1 MKTSKVKLFI
11 CVLAVVIILAS
22 AAITS
27 LAASLSDGYEEAV
40 YSGTLPNV
48 SGDNYEQLVSGYR
61 LENTNG
67 NNLSLSDINSK
78 YFSFESDITFVSGNL
93 NTSFIFGAQSNDWSE
108 TFSAKKPFF
117 GICFRKSGTDIRIKM
132 YQEYGLWSGI
142 IPEAVAIKN
151 VTSDTINVKI
161 SYLEDE
167 KLSISIND
175 TPIDLTFGTKAGY
188 TEEDF
193 ISLYQGGYFGLMSY
207 ASVVEYKNLKLSVS
221 QADYANGIPSL
232 EGKNIAEIFEGYA
245 LNNNSGNNF
254 LISSAYSK
262 EFNYSLNAD
271 IISGDRFSLVLGAQ
285 SKEIDALKTR
295 AAYFFGMEFKVTAQ
309 GTYLKLFKEGG
320 SSYINSKLI
329 SSSTDKN
336 LNVRIRYNE
345 EEGLTASLNDESID
359 LSKLYTSGV
368 SFTDDYNGGYIGL
381 LTYKSKVHFSDIN
394 LSTFSFKS
402 SFNTNLDSLN
412 SLNGTWEITDTG
424 LYSQGKGDNFALSET
439 SASNFVYE
447 ADITFEDGAKGAA
460 SLVFRSSNNPQSA
473 SYVANIDKSKNKI
486 RVFTFPGGADVGSAT
501 LKEDKS
507 TYKMRVE
514 AIDKVLKLYI
524 DNELVI
530 LKEDSTYSSG
540 KLGLLTYNS
549 SITYQ
554 NVVYEEITRDD
565 FPVLNDLS
573 LNGENVIFSP
583 KFNKETYVYNA
594 YMPYD
599 TLKSSIYSAF
609 DDNIAAT
616 YQLVQNGVTITQG
629 TLTNENTCEI
639 TPPFELST
647 LVINLTREDISTT
660 YAIEITNKSPSSIL
674 ASENYRP
681 QIHFTPEMNFMNDPN
696 GLVYDTSNNTWHMF
710 FQYSPQ
716 VNSMGNQ
723 TWGHA
728 VSDDLVNWVELPV
741 AIPITDRGSVYSGSA
756 VCLTADEARK
766 VPFFTE
772 EDIAKAETGEG
783 SLLVAL
789 YTTIKPQQD
798 QSVAY
803 STDHGVTWVQY
814 EKLAIEHEYTSD
826 RDPKVFKISGDD
838 RWYLIVAGG
847 YARLYVSENLVD
859 WELAQDLTWRDGS
872 LINSECPDMYPLA
885 VLDRDGNSL
894 GETKWIYNASSEWYI
909 LGDMVW
915 NDEVGAYNYTAEMKL
930 PSQMAGESNAYAAQ
944 TYYNDPNG
952 RRITVHWIRDYST
965 TNGLQKRWNGVQ
977 SLPLETTL
985 IKLSDGTFAIYQ
997 NPVSEVESLR
1007 DTKLFEKYNF
1017 TVSQNDGNIL
1027 SGITSQVYEV
1037 ILTVDMTKTTSS
1049 EFGFEL
1055 RTKSNEKVVY
1065 KYDAVNNCLI
1075 MDKSASPISY
1085 ENEII
1090 SATLEPDSNGKIKLR
1105 AIVDNSVLE
1114 FFGNDGEAHL
1124 VDLYF
1129 ASPDAVGMA
1138 LYSADGTV
1146 CVDSLE
1152 IYELKS
1158 MYIDNHPEDVVN
1170 FIPKTSIT
1178 LSSDLIYN
1186 VYVPVSSA
1194 LKSVVLDG
1202 TAYENLASFENIVS
1216 LSDGK
1221 QYYHFAIKLSSAKA
1235 ARNIVLK
1242 AVLTIDGKDYNG
1254 TFTMSIP
1261 KYAAKVISSGNEVEV
1276 QLVKDV
1282 LAYIRAAY
1290 AYFDET
1296 DAEAMA
1302 KIDALLGDNYDT
1314 NNSPAFNGSADVPTI
1329 GLNAVEF
1336 VLNATPAIRF
1346 YISDANVKYEFY
1358 VNGTKLATKEGS
1370 DGNGVYLEMD
1380 VYAYA
1385 MCETITYKINGAE
1398 SGSYHI
1404 NSYYKFITNDEEY
1417 KNDAELINLVERF
1430 AKYCESAASY
1440 RNYVLSQN
1448 SEN

>member
-11 CVLAVVIILAS
+11 CVLAVVIILVS

-40 YSGTLPNV
+40 YSGMLPNV

-61 LENTNG
+61 LENTGG

-175 TPIDLTFGTKAGY
+175 TPINLTFGTKAGY
-188 TEEDF
+188 TEDDF

-207 ASVVEYKNLKLSVS
+207 ASVVEYKNLKLSVP

-245 LNNNSGNNF
+245 LNNNNGNNF

-295 AAYFFGMEFKVTAQ
+295 AAYFFGMEFKVTAS

-320 SSYINSKLI
+320 SNYINSKLI
-329 SSSTDKN
+329 SESTDKN
-336 LNVRIRYNE
+336 INVCVSYTE
-345 EEGLTASLNDESID
+345 QDGLTASLNGESID
-359 LSKLYTSGV
+359 LSKLYASGV
-368 SFTDDYNGGYIGL
+368 NFADDYNGGYIGL
-381 LTYKSKVHFSDIN
+381 LTYKSEVHFSDIN
-394 LSTFSFKS
+394 LSTFSFNS

-412 SLNGTWEITDTG
+412 SLNGIWNITDSG
-424 LYSQGKGDNFALSET
+424 LYSKGSGNNFALSET
-439 SASNFVYE
+439 TVSNFIYE
-447 ADITFEDGAKGAA
+447 ADITFAEGDTGAA
-460 SLVFRSSNNPQSA
+460 SLVFRSSDAPKNA
-473 SYVANIDKSKNKI
+473 SYVANIDKAKGNI
-486 RVFTFPGGADVGSAT
+486 RIFSFPGGVTIGQES
-501 LKEDKS
+501 LREQKS
-507 TYKMRVE
+507 TYHMRVIAFE
-514 AIDKVLKLYI
+514 DSLMLYV

-530 LKEDSTYSSG
+530 SEKSSTYSSG
-540 KLGLLTYNS
+540 KLGLLTYNGE
-549 SITYQ
+549 ITYQ
-554 NVVYEEITRDD
+554 NVIYREITESD
-565 FPVLNDLS
+565 FPALENLNASGD
-573 LNGENVIFSP
+573 NVEFSP
-583 KFNKETYVYNA
+583 IFNEDTYKYSVTLPEETDKLILNTALDSDTTASYKIMQYGVRVTSGTISNNA
-594 YMPYD
+594 
-599 TLKSSIYSAF
+599 
-609 DDNIAAT
+609 
-616 YQLVQNGVTITQG
+616 V
-629 TLTNENTCEI
+629 EI
-639 TPPFELST
+639 TPPYGLST
-647 LVINLTREDISTT
+647 LIIDVSKADFTAS
-660 YAIEITNKSPSSIL
+660 YMVAITNKTTALYMSS
-674 ASENYRP
+674 EDYRP

-716 VNSMGNQ
+716 LHNMGKQ

-741 AIPITDRGSVYSGSA
+741 AIPITDRGAVFSGSA
-756 VCLTADEARK
+756 VSLNAEEARK
-766 VPFFTE
+766 TPFFTE
-772 EDIAKAETGEG
+772 NDISKAATGEG

-789 YTTIKPQQD
+789 YTTTLPEQD
-798 QSVAY
+798 QSVAF
-803 STDHGVTWVQY
+803 STDHGVTWTQY
-814 EKLAIEHEYTSD
+814 EKLAIEHEYTAD
-826 RDPKVFKISGDD
+826 RDPKVFKIPGDE
-838 RWYLIVAGG
+838 RWYLIVAGS
-847 YARLYVSENLVD
+847 YARLYVSENLAD
-859 WELAQDLTWRDGS
+859 WILVQDLTWSDGS
-872 LINSECPDMYPLA
+872 LVKSECPDMYPLA

-930 PSQMAGESNAYAAQ
+930 SSQMAGESNAYAAQ

-985 IKLSDGTFAIYQ
+985 IKHSDGTYAIYQ

-1158 MYIDNHPEDVVN
+1158 MYIDNHPEDIVN

-1178 LSSDLIYN
+1178 LGAELVYN

-1194 LKSVVLDG
+1194 LKSFVLDG

-1221 QYYHFAIKLSSAKA
+1221 QYYQFAIKLPSAKA

-1254 TFTMSIP
+1254 TWTMSIP
-1261 KYAAKVISSGNEVEV
+1261 KYAKKVLESNSSDVEKS
-1276 QLVKDV
+1276 LVKDV

-1290 AYFDET
+1290 VYFESEDKDNAVNMIDGILGDYKNAFEKVSGVT
-1296 DAEAMA
+1296 NTANGLKGVIIALEEKPMVRFILPEGKTAEAYTF
-1302 KIDALLGDNYDT
+1302 KCGSRTLEYTTGIYTEDGKNYVY
-1314 NNSPAFNGSADVPTI
+1314 AQ
-1329 GLNAVEF
+1329 VE
-1336 VLNATPAIRF
+1336 LYA
-1346 YISDANVKYEFY
+1346 YQLISDISYTD
-1358 VNGTKLATKEGS
+1358 GT
-1370 DGNGVYLEMD
+1370 Y
-1380 VYAYA
+1380 
-1385 MCETITYKINGAE
+1385 

-1404 NSYYKFITNDEEY
+1404 NSYYDYVTTDEEL
-1417 KNDAELINLVERF
+1417 KTDVNLTNLVE
-1430 AKYCESAASY
+1430 KLYNYCKSAENYRAS
-1440 RNYVLSQN
+1440 VTSK
-1448 SEN
+1448 